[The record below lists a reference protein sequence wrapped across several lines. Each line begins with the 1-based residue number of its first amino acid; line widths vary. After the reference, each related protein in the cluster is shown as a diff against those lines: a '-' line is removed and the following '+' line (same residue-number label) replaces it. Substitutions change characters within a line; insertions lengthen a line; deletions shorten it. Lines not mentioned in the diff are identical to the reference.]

1 MFKFVFYM
9 SVLKTK
15 LSGAGFVRFDSGREP
30 DLLGSESDMFTVHA
44 RSKIC
49 PCVLL
54 ALVGRSVERSV
65 RCPACSAP

>member
-30 DLLGSESDMFTVHA
+30 DLLGSESDMYTVHA
-44 RSKIC
+44 QSKIC
-49 PCVLL
+49 QIVRACNL
-54 ALVGRSVERSV
+54 ALLEPNLIAKNSK
-65 RCPACSAP
+65 